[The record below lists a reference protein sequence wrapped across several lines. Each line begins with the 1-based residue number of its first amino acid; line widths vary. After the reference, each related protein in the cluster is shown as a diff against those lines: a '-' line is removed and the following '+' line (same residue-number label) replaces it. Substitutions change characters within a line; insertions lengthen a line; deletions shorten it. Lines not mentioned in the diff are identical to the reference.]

1 MKRDYRHYISDILDC
16 IQKIKLFVGDMIYE
30 EFVEDDKTASAVVK
44 KIEIIGEAAKNVP
57 KEIREK
63 YSELPG
69 SDMAR
74 MRDKTIHFYFGTDYE
89 IVWRVIKDRLPE
101 IEPRIVRILKD
112 SEGNS

>member
-1 MKRDYRHYISDILDC
+1 MKRDYRLYISDILDC

-63 YSELPG
+63 YSELPW

>member
-63 YSELPG
+63 YSELPW